1 MMENQVEQAWYS
13 KLRKK
18 KVSSDEGGRKMIL
31 IIYMIL
37 GYWATGRTLYRDV
50 VFVYDRGTFF
60 MKRMIWGTLGGW
72 IFIPWALISLLLG
85 R

>member
-1 MMENQVEQAWYS
+1 
-13 KLRKK
+13 
-18 KVSSDEGGRKMIL
+18 MIL

-37 GYWATGRTLYRDV
+37 GYWATGRTLYRNV
-50 VFVYDRGTFF
+50 IVFDRGTFF
-60 MKRMIWGTLGGW
+60 LKRMIWGTLGGW